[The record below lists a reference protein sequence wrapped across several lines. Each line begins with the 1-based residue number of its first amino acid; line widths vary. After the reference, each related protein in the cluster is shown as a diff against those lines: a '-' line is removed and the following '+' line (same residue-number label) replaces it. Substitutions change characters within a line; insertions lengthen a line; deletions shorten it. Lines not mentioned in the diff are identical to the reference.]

1 MLTQEARIM
10 IENMESTNEK
20 EHAPRKVKVN
30 TLKEENDQ
38 LQTKLQQ
45 QLEEASRK
53 DHELKKLKA
62 ALIQKD
68 GQLNVYKYQTAE
80 YSKPEE
86 KVFLKKPVFYGLIGG
101 LILFGALAAYSL
113 FKKEDRRSTGITVYA
128 DTKEERALDPA
139 DSILMD
145 IEPVAKTSGQ
155 ATGVENISV
164 ESKEKPKVELVLP
177 SKIVEKE
184 LPAKVAVVKKPSEPP
199 VPTQSA
205 TPKTIA
211 KTRTSPSTTT
221 NIEAP
226 KTIQAPAVTS
236 TKSAVKTES
245 DDSDDPNY
253 VELPP
258 QGKYYVNVSRAYLY
272 DQPDLRTKGYFYM
285 VPSNN
290 SILFS
295 MDEKNGFIYVEF
307 TSSQG
312 LESRGWVKSSDL
324 VKIN

>member
-1 MLTQEARIM
+1 M
-10 IENMESTNEK
+10 IEKMESTNEE
-20 EHAPRKVKVN
+20 EHAPQNVKVN

-45 QLEEASRK
+45 QIEEASRK
-53 DHELKKLKA
+53 EHELQKLKA
-62 ALIQKD
+62 ALIQKE

-86 KVFLKKPVFYGLIGG
+86 KVFLKKPVFYGLIGA
-101 LILFGALAAYSL
+101 LVLLGALAAFSL
-113 FKKEDRRSTGITVYA
+113 LKKEDKRASGIIVYA
-128 DTKEERALDPA
+128 DTKEERALDQA

-145 IEPVAKTSGQ
+145 IEPDAKTSSQ
-155 ATGVENISV
+155 ATGVENVS
-164 ESKEKPKVELVLP
+164 EEGKEMPKSELKLP
-177 SKIVEKE
+177 SKPVEKE
-184 LPAKVAVVKKPSEPP
+184 LPRKVMTVRRTSNTPFFTPSAPAKRTTKTRILP
-199 VPTQSA
+199 SA
-205 TPKTIA
+205 TTI
-211 KTRTSPSTTT
+211 
-221 NIEAP
+221 IEAP
-226 KTIQAPAVTS
+226 KGDLAPATTS
-236 TKSAVKTES
+236 TKPAVKTGNES
-245 DDSDDPNY
+245 SDDPNY

-312 LESRGWVKSSDL
+312 LESRGWVKTSDL